1 MSSYPSWWNTTITIY
16 NKYVDPQTQVVRW
29 FGHVIG
35 GCFWKSSGSKIKVND
50 VTISTDTFLCRIR
63 ESTLFK
69 EKQDWMILPAAD
81 KLVNF
86 TVGLGDIIVRGA
98 VSDSID
104 EYVAGKRS
112 SDLLQ
117 KYKMRGC
124 IEVQKVA
131 INVGGGRNSP
141 HYYVEGV

>member
-16 NKYVDPQTQVVRW
+16 NKFTDPQTQVVRW
-29 FGHVIG
+29 VSHVIS
-35 GCFWKSSGSKIKVND
+35 GCFWKSSGNKLKVND

-63 ESTLFK
+63 ESSNFR
-69 EKQDWMILPAAD
+69 EKQDWIILPLAD
-81 KLVNF
+81 KSTYF
-86 TVGLGDIIVRGA
+86 TVGLGDIIVKGE
-98 VSDSID
+98 VTDIID
-104 EYVAGKRS
+104 EYISGRRS

-117 KYKMRGC
+117 KYKIQGA

-131 INVGGGRNSP
+131 INTGGGRNSP